1 MPVLTS
7 YSRWAIALICGT
19 LLAACATLI
28 GPRQLELPQ
37 SKLQQSLERKFP
49 VHQRM
54 LGIFELEL
62 SHRSWPSWPRMTAFR
77 CRSMCR

>member
-1 MPVLTS
+1 
-7 YSRWAIALICGT
+7 
-19 LLAACATLI
+19 
-28 GPRQLELPQ
+28 
-37 SKLQQSLERKFP
+37 